1 MEMLTRMEKRM
12 DWNAQAMKGD
22 MQALNGD
29 LQNQMDANKQLLKGD
44 MQNMVRNFSNGI
56 GTERGEMSESRG
68 ECGGCSDRDDDGQGQ
83 GDE

>member
-1 MEMLTRMEKRM
+1 MEMMEILTQIERNWNAGLAMIEGEMEK
-12 DWNAQAMKGD
+12 
-22 MQALNGD
+22 
-29 LQNQMDANKQLLKGD
+29 
-44 MQNMVRNFSNGI
+44 MVRNFSNGI